1 MQSVNLNGN
10 HPGQPVACHRGKFR
24 FLRASKS
31 LKHGNFL
38 QNTIY

>member
-10 HPGQPVACHRGKFR
+10 LPGQPVACHRGKFR
-24 FLRASKS
+24 ILMASKS
-31 LKHGNFL
+31 LKHGNFS